1 MNNWI
6 VDLKKTT
13 TLEGMNSKLSDT
25 EKKCIG
31 DLEDRTKEII
41 QLEQAERKK
50 NYNESNLI
58 DLYDNIKHYN
68 IGIIGDSERGE
79 READKKCIW
88 GHYG

>member
-41 QLEQAERKK
+41 QLEQQK
-50 NYNESNLI
+50 
-58 DLYDNIKHYN
+58 
-68 IGIIGDSERGE
+68 
-79 READKKCIW
+79 
-88 GHYG
+88 

>member
-1 MNNWI
+1 
-6 VDLKKTT
+6 
-13 TLEGMNSKLSDT
+13 MNSKLSDT

-58 DLYDNIKHYN
+58 DLYGNIKQYN

-79 READKKCIW
+79 READKKCI
-88 GHYG
+88 

>member
-1 MNNWI
+1 
-6 VDLKKTT
+6 
-13 TLEGMNSKLSDT
+13 MNSKLSDT

-68 IGIIGDSERGE
+68 IFYLLLSLLFLNPL
-79 READKKCIW
+79 
-88 GHYG
+88 

>member
-41 QLEQAERKK
+41 QLEQ
-50 NYNESNLI
+50 
-58 DLYDNIKHYN
+58 
-68 IGIIGDSERGE
+68 
-79 READKKCIW
+79 
-88 GHYG
+88 